1 MQWLD
6 RWFYRKARWAWK
18 RAAIEN
24 PNWKQKEDFLDSM
37 AEWGQDSQPQIDSN
51 RADME
56 VGLLDTDPHDLNDGL
71 RIDVKGVM
79 GGHVVTVRHA
89 HRDDRKLTSY
99 QEPSRTT
106 YIITE
111 DQDFDHELCKILS
124 IERLKQ

>member
-18 RAAIEN
+18 RAGIEN
-24 PNWKQKEDFLDSM
+24 PNWKQKEDFLDRM
-37 AEWGQDSQPQIDSN
+37 VEWGQDSQPQIASE

-56 VGLLDTDPHDLNDGL
+56 VGLLDADPHDLNDGL
-71 RIDVKGVM
+71 RIDVKHVM
-79 GGHVVTVRHA
+79 GGHVVTVRHP
-89 HRDDRKLTSY
+89 HCDDRKLTSY